1 MPVGYRPRL
10 RARQDAPSYK
20 PIPGPPLPHHNTK
33 AGKIRP
39 LVHLGNGS
47 TLAQPVLPPLPGQ
60 VGFTGDRPQD
70 NTIRPAAG
78 PDDLTVTDEQ
88 EYDLGPYYYNHG
100 DAPADSTAPTRH
112 ARKRENQ
119 ATRWLDTVIP
129 LLIPIYM
136 ELVQKNREPPHVGC
150 YFTEYARMHLHW
162 GRVEWEG
169 QGEKSKAL
177 EEITIRICPCSLAAP
192 QLLQRGYFACAP
204 LEPTL
209 AIELRLLEF
218 VRRLFLNI
226 APNNTAL
233 ANTLETFLDSMGY
246 KLENRDALRRRFGNA
261 LDWYISMR
269 HLLDSQIDDMV
280 SISRNAL
287 PQNQPVARE
296 ISNPPASVNAK
307 TCYISALLS
316 DETRGDRQVAHR
328 LLTPPRRLLRPS
340 VVDNLHLAHRLQT
353 PPRQLPRP
361 SDAGN
366 RRLRLR
372 VLVPQLLLRNTTTLP
387 IPSRNSKIER
397 DPAITCAPGVPLVS
411 GGNGRIPRWSWTLWY
426 PATRHPNTLFVPPDV
441 VNKMDA
447 YVDSIRP
454 PRKPA
459 KSKSKGKHTAVEVEE
474 VDDHFEHPAM
484 PVPKSVLDNCEASF
498 LAADEKRAKSST
510 QFFDDTGLMALNC
523 RHDHALFLVNMKSA
537 GEKQSY
543 MYALLMTLLTHLPVA
558 FVVGL
563 LYDIACQTH
572 RSALKWGFLPPEYLA
587 RLQFAV
593 SVLHAYGHHWVCQL
607 KYHPR
612 RRTLFGLSDGEGTEH
627 FWHSIS
633 KLVSYLR
640 VCGYHRRLYTLD
652 SQIHHL
658 QQANIRR
665 LGAWLAR
672 WWDHCETKRR
682 EANEALRKSKQPLTV
697 LREQYKKQVEAQ
709 TKPLPKR
716 KKNAGKHAV
725 EEVIRLRKAVKILEA
740 RIQHL
745 EDVLIEGDTADAAM
759 AEGDLQTAWEKLSR
773 TKDAMNRKEQALGVQ
788 DRKTLQHLKN
798 SKFITA
804 RMNARALKYRVREK
818 LRNRKFE
825 LDRVERTYHRKKTD
839 GKMKTHIEDAVKR
852 RDPGIQSLV
861 RQYNNLCKQMS
872 NLIAQRKA
880 PRNALAPT
888 PIDMK
893 GIWALDVND
902 EIWQDVGLDDAY
914 EQSEP
919 PLWLSSEAVRDGI
932 KAMLELDRCDEEAP
946 RLFHECRALHYWLSE
961 EWAAVCSAIEERT
974 ASGDVGLIHQLQ
986 LRREELCKLCKTWK
1000 AAIRLIP
1007 FNTDGLPDWGPSE
1020 DDLNAPPPVREDDGD
1035 TTESDEEEE
1044 EEEEIPIDEIEAFQ
1058 RAGVYAEESGDYY
1071 LPSGDSSHVRGANDD
1086 EDWFAQ

>member
-10 RARQDAPSYK
+10 CARQDAPSYK

-70 NTIRPAAG
+70 DTIRPAAG

-119 ATRWLDTVIP
+119 ATQWLDTVIP

-136 ELVQKNREPPHVGC
+136 ELVQK
-150 YFTEYARMHLHW
+150 TENLHTLDAISPNMPACTCTGEELN
-162 GRVEWEG
+162 GRGKVKNLKVRLVSWT
-169 QGEKSKAL
+169 AL
-177 EEITIRICPCSLAAP
+177 EEVTIRICPCSLAAL

-209 AIELRLLEF
+209 AIELRLLKF
-218 VRRLFLNI
+218 IRRLFLNI
-226 APNNTAL
+226 APNNTVL

-246 KLENRDALRRRFGNA
+246 KLENRLTGHF
-261 LDWYISMR
+261 MTT
-269 HLLDSQIDDMV
+269 IDDMV
-280 SISRNAL
+280 SISHNAL
-287 PQNQPVARE
+287 PQNQPVAWE
-296 ISNPPASVNAK
+296 ISNPPSPSMPRPGLPEAEASGLRRPLIV
-307 TCYISALLS
+307 ISPPS
-316 DETRGDRQVAHR
+316 SPMKRGRSPGG
-328 LLTPPRRLLRPS
+328 TPPPDSSPPASPTKRRRQFSPGTPPPDSSPPASPTKRRQQSSPLPSHSRSPTPSPEHDHPPNPFPKLEDRTRPS
-340 VVDNLHLAHRLQT
+340 DYLRARCPACFGGKWEDPEMMQQGEGWMR
-353 PPRQLPRP
+353 PPRQ
-361 SDAGN
+361 
-366 RRLRLR
+366 
-372 VLVPQLLLRNTTTLP
+372 
-387 IPSRNSKIER
+387 
-397 DPAITCAPGVPLVS
+397 
-411 GGNGRIPRWSWTLWY
+411 
-426 PATRHPNTLFVPPDV
+426 HPNTLFIPPDV

-459 KSKSKGKHTAVEVEE
+459 RSKSKGKHTAVEVEE

-484 PVPKSVLDNCEASF
+484 PVPKSVLDDCEPSF

-537 GEKQSY
+537 GKKQSY
-543 MYALLMTLLTHLPVA
+543 MYTLLMTLRTHLPVA

-607 KYHPR
+607 KYHP
-612 RRTLFGLSDGEGTEH
+612 
-627 FWHSIS
+627 
-633 KLVSYLR
+633 V
-640 VCGYHRRLYTLD
+640 
-652 SQIHHL
+652 
-658 QQANIRR
+658 
-665 LGAWLAR
+665 
-672 WWDHCETKRR
+672 
-682 EANEALRKSKQPLTV
+682 
-697 LREQYKKQVEAQ
+697 
-709 TKPLPKR
+709 
-716 KKNAGKHAV
+716 
-725 EEVIRLRKAVKILEA
+725 
-740 RIQHL
+740 
-745 EDVLIEGDTADAAM
+745 DAAM
-759 AEGDLQTAWEKLSR
+759 AEGDLQTAREKLSR
-773 TKDAMNRKEQALGVQ
+773 MKEAMNRKEQALGVQ

-804 RMNARALKYRVREK
+804 RMNAHALKYRVCEK

-825 LDRVERTYHRKKTD
+825 LNRVERNYHRKKTD

-861 RQYNNLCKQMS
+861 RQYNNLCKQML

-880 PRNALAPT
+880 
-888 PIDMK
+888 
-893 GIWALDVND
+893 
-902 EIWQDVGLDDAY
+902 
-914 EQSEP
+914 S
-919 PLWLSSEAVRDGI
+919 
-932 KAMLELDRCDEEAP
+932 
-946 RLFHECRALHYWLSE
+946 
-961 EWAAVCSAIEERT
+961 
-974 ASGDVGLIHQLQ
+974 
-986 LRREELCKLCKTWK
+986 
-1000 AAIRLIP
+1000 
-1007 FNTDGLPDWGPSE
+1007 
-1020 DDLNAPPPVREDDGD
+1020 
-1035 TTESDEEEE
+1035 
-1044 EEEEIPIDEIEAFQ
+1044 
-1058 RAGVYAEESGDYY
+1058 
-1071 LPSGDSSHVRGANDD
+1071 
-1086 EDWFAQ
+1086 